1 MFVAPGA
8 GCSLV
13 YFSNFYFADSFFFF
27 LFFIFTIITITVK
40 FSSLFIGI
48 YWNIIY
54 TIAYIKY
61 GCKSTRPAK
70 QRQPHYHYKFT
81 TYSTTTA

>member
-27 LFFIFTIITITVK
+27 LFFIFTIITITIK

-54 TIAYIKY
+54 TIAYILIFY
-61 GCKSTRPAK
+61 GGQVEQS
-70 QRQPHYHYKFT
+70 
-81 TYSTTTA
+81 